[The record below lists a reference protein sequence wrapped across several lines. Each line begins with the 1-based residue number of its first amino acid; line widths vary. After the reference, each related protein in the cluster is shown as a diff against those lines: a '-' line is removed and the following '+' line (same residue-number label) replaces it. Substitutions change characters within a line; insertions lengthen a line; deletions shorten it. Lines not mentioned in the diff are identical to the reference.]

1 MKRIILVLITISFF
15 TSCSEYQKVYNGKD
29 ASAKYKMG
37 WKYYEAKNYKKADML
52 FTQIDAIYKHKPSY
66 QRLLFAHAMS
76 LYNMK
81 YYVSAGEKLR
91 KFTRLFPESTKAEE
105 ASYYIVKAYHNL
117 SPKHTTDQSYTTRAI
132 EEVQNFVKKYPY
144 SKFKKEVNQ
153 INAELN
159 DKLEHKDFDIAK
171 KYYDL
176 SYYKSA
182 ITALNNFLIDFPGSK
197 YKEPALYYRF
207 VAAGEL
213 ALKSVQSKKEDRIN
227 QAIGYY
233 KNFTTK
239 HPKSTYLGDAEKMLK
254 KLNKELALMKKTEI
268 SSIEKK

>member
-1 MKRIILVLITISFF
+1 MKKIILVLITIGFF

-29 ASAKYKMG
+29 LNAKYKLG

-52 FTQIDAIYKHKPSY
+52 FSQVDAFYKHKPSY

-105 ASYYIVKAYHNL
+105 AAYYIVKAYYNL
-117 SPKHTTDQSYTTRAI
+117 SPKYTTDQSYTKRAI
-132 EEVQNFVKKYPY
+132 EEVQSFVKKYPY
-144 SKFKKEVNQ
+144 SKFKKEINQ

-176 SYYKSA
+176 DYYKSA

-207 VAAGEL
+207 LASGEL
-213 ALKSVQSKKEDRIN
+213 ALKSVQRKKEDRLN
-227 QAIGYY
+227 QALGYY
-233 KNFTTK
+233 KNFKIK
-239 HPKSTYLGDAEKMLK
+239 HPKSIYLEDADKMLK
-254 KLNKELALMKKTEI
+254 KLQKELADMNKPATSLTAKK
-268 SSIEKK
+268 